1 MGRSLLAGL
10 TAGGQPKQSRL
21 TIRGYNNYTP
31 GRHTELGV
39 FPGFLLYCVATIR
52 SRGDCR
58 RRPVSKEVSRWWT
71 KGLASKCGPV
81 GLNGF
86 KAVSRDSALVE
97 ALPAAELRGWPRL
110 VVSVLG
116 LLLACATPA
125 RAEDIPK
132 QKLDQI
138 FQAAVADYQAGR
150 YAEAAGGLERVLPY
164 AGKSYEVHELL
175 GLAYAALQSNTKA
188 EAQLRIAVQL
198 NPNSATTRINFGTL
212 LLHSGKGTLAI
223 EQFREALQLD
233 PKSYDANHD
242 LGELYAA
249 SDKVALAQPLLDS
262 AQRLRPDSYDNGYD
276 LAMADFLLGRL
287 EDARRVAAGI
297 EQIRNTG
304 EVHNLLAQI
313 DEKDGKY
320 VDAANEYE
328 IAAHL
333 DPSED
338 NFFYWGSEMLL
349 HRTYEPAIEI
359 FHQAT
364 ARFPKSAR
372 LFVGLGL
379 SLYSR
384 GIYDQAVEALLTAA
398 GLSPADPRCYSF
410 LASAY
415 DASPKQAAAV
425 TDAFRRYAELKP
437 DDARAQY
444 YLAMSLWKGDR
455 TQGSATDS
463 QTVEALLNKA
473 IKLDDSIAEARIQL
487 GDLYA
492 DEHEY
497 DKSIPQYLRA
507 IELNPDLSDAH
518 YRLGTDYVHVGRK
531 DDAQKE
537 FAVYQKLRAQHLAGV
552 EKERAEVLQFVVSER
567 ANSAAKP

>member
-1 MGRSLLAGL
+1 VSKGAIRRLASGFASRFGPRGLSVSMVSRVSPLSGSLSSVGVI
-10 TAGGQPKQSRL
+10 GW
-21 TIRGYNNYTP
+21 
-31 GRHTELGV
+31 RHLLPSLVGV
-39 FPGFLLYCVATIR
+39 F
-52 SRGDCR
+52 
-58 RRPVSKEVSRWWT
+58 
-71 KGLASKCGPV
+71 
-81 GLNGF
+81 
-86 KAVSRDSALVE
+86 
-97 ALPAAELRGWPRL
+97 
-110 VVSVLG
+110 
-116 LLLACATPA
+116 LACATPA
-125 RAEDIPK
+125 CADDVPK

-138 FQAAVADYQAGR
+138 FQTAVADYQAGR
-150 YAEAAGGLERVLPY
+150 YSEAVGGLERVLPY

-175 GLAYAALQSNTKA
+175 GLTYAALQSNAKA
-188 EAQLRIAVQL
+188 EAELKIAVQL
-198 NPNSATTRINFGTL
+198 NPNSSTTRINFGTL
-212 LLHSGKGTLAI
+212 LLHSGKGALAI

-233 PKSYDANHD
+233 PQSYDANHD

-249 SDKVALAQPLLDS
+249 TDKIDLAQPLLDS

-276 LAMADFLLGRL
+276 LAMADFLLGKL
-287 EDARRVAAGI
+287 QEARQVAAAI

-333 DPSED
+333 DPSEE

-364 ARFPKSAR
+364 ARYPRSAR

-384 GIYDQAVEALLTAA
+384 GIYDEAVQALLTAA
-398 GLSPADPRCYSF
+398 DLTPADPRCYSF

-415 DASPKQAAAV
+415 DASPKEASAV
-425 TDAFRRYAELKP
+425 TDAFRRYANLRP
-437 DDARAQY
+437 NDARAQY
-444 YLAMSLWKGDR
+444 YLAMSLWKGNR
-455 TQGSATDS
+455 TQGSTADS
-463 QTVEALLNKA
+463 QTVEGLLTRS
-473 IKLDDSIAEARIQL
+473 IKLDDSIAEARVQL

-492 DEHEY
+492 DQHEY
-497 DKSIPQYLRA
+497 DKSIPQYVRA
-507 IELNPDLSDAH
+507 IELNPNLSDAH

-537 FAVYQKLRAQHLAGV
+537 FAVYQKLRAQHLAEV

-567 ANSAAKP
+567 ASSAAKP